1 MMTWRKMKSPIK
13 KHFWHEKSIIC
24 QCFHFYSSNFN
35 FLLLVVSHNI
45 FIHQFVIDFFLLFYP
60 WTLLLL
66 FLCSNLSFHFP
77 HHIQIHNVAC
87 NWHEQMWKSFF
98 LFILCVCGEYLNG
111 HTWLLTF
118 SIGKM
123 DIYMS
128 HNNIFVHNNN
138 QEGEQISMNCA
149 DKKKNFLLTQQTD

>member
-1 MMTWRKMKSPIK
+1 MLPFLFFQFQFS
-13 KHFWHEKSIIC
+13 SSCC
-24 QCFHFYSSNFN
+24 QSQHFYSS
-35 FLLLVVSHNI
+35 I
-45 FIHQFVIDFFLLFYP
+45 CYWFFSFFYP

-66 FLCSNLSFHFP
+66 FLCSDLLFHFP
-77 HHIQIHNVAC
+77 PHIQIHNVAG

-98 LFILCVCGEYLNG
+98 LFILYVCGEYLNG

-128 HNNIFVHNNN
+128 HNNISVRNNN
-138 QEGEQISMNCA
+138 QEKEQISMNCV
-149 DKKKNFLLTQQTD
+149 DKKKLFTHSTDRLLRFRFE